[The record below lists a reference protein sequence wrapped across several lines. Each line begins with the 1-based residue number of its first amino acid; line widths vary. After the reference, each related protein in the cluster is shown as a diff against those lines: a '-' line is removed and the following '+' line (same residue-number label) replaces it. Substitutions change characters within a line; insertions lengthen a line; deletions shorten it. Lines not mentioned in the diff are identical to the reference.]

1 MGITESVLFFP
12 VAEWREQMPPT
23 PNSLATTRQSTGCR
37 NGQDNPLIWPLL
49 SLLQSSQQSW
59 KVHHLAVAL
68 KEQGL
73 LDDLDESPD
82 KDLFKR
88 NFLLMN
94 ALYELQEMLLPQQ
107 WLQVQAME
115 IRLMTAPPGDME
127 LELAR
132 DIALREYYFNWDN
145 YDTCANVVREM
156 LQSFWNRYQDYI
168 GMGQE
173 PGMHKVKAMQI
184 LGLEVGASPRD
195 VRRQW
200 KKLALKWHPDRPK
213 GDAAR
218 FRLICEAWHTL
229 RGHNDQPMEPEVHT

>member
-1 MGITESVLFFP
+1 
-12 VAEWREQMPPT
+12 MPPLSQ
-23 PNSLATTRQSTGCR
+23 SLTTSGQNTRCR

-49 SLLQSSQQSW
+49 SLLQSSEQSW
-59 KVHHLAVAL
+59 KVHHLAQTL
-68 KEQGL
+68 RQQGL
-73 LDDLDESPD
+73 LHDLDESPD

-115 IRLMTAPPGDME
+115 IKLLSVAPADIE

-173 PGMHKVKAMQI
+173 PSMHKVKALQI
-184 LGLEVGASPRD
+184 LGLDVGASNRE

-200 KKLALKWHPDRPK
+200 KKLALKWHPDRPN
-213 GDAAR
+213 GDATK
-218 FRLICEAWHTL
+218 FRLICEAWQSLKDRQELPAEAEIHS
-229 RGHNDQPMEPEVHT
+229 